1 VQSRALPDRG
11 VANPE
16 RFKAL
21 YRALSLR
28 NLNDA
33 LTSLN
38 RQPIRAVWRCAA
50 AYGLDS
56 VLWFGL
62 GGANPELRID

>member
-1 VQSRALPDRG
+1 MV
-11 VANPE
+11 NPE
-16 RFKAL
+16 PFKAL

-56 VLWFGL
+56 ARCNSTVLEIEM
-62 GGANPELRID
+62 AAYLRPQRCITS